1 MRPTPRHGRDRAL
14 SDRSPAF
21 DVSQWMTQAR
31 TDMLTASGFTQ
42 TDLHRAVRRNRKL
55 LHATKTKHVVVNG
68 DLQALVSDDNDA
80 QLRAV
85 DMIYDLAG
93 VKAPRAAS
101 STTSAGVEVVID
113 PASGQVIVRAVT
125 K

>member
-1 MRPTPRHGRDRAL
+1 M
-14 SDRSPAF
+14 SDLSPAF
-21 DVSQWMTQAR
+21 DVTQWMTQAR

-42 TDLHRAVRRNRKL
+42 TDLQRAVKRNRKL
-55 LHATKTKHVVVNG
+55 LKARKVKHVVLDGQVQQ
-68 DLQALVSDDNDA
+68 LETDDNDA

-93 VKAPRAAS
+93 VKAPKAQSA
-101 STTSAGVEVVID
+101 TQSAGVEVVID

>member
-1 MRPTPRHGRDRAL
+1 MCPAPRHGRHRTV
-14 SDRSPAF
+14 SDLSPAF

-42 TDLHRAVRRNRKL
+42 TDLHRAVKRNRKL
-55 LHATKTKHVVVNG
+55 LHARKVKHIVLDGQVTEHVTP
-68 DLQALVSDDNDA
+68 DNDA

-101 STTSAGVEVVID
+101 SSVSAGVEVVID
-113 PASGQVIVRAVT
+113 PSSGQVIVRAVT